1 MKIFNKIMIL
11 ASLPEILKLA
21 GTVVD
26 RMLKFFDIEI
36 GDEL

>member
-21 GTVVD
+21 GTVAD
-26 RMLKFFDIEI
+26 RVLKFFDIEI